1 MNDLLEIL
9 KYTIPSIVVGVTAYM
24 LMKQFLNSQQKPE
37 QPAAAA
43 AAAAAP
49 IVPET
54 KGADLTP
61 VRMQAYERLILFLE
75 RIDPN
80 SLIVRV
86 HRPGMTALQLQNE
99 LLMNVRNEYE
109 HNSTQQ
115 LYVSSEVWGMI
126 TGSKDAV
133 IQVINLASKKMS
145 DKSSG
150 LDLSNVLIEIIGRS
164 GVHPTKD
171 ALEGVKAEA
180 RQLF

>member
-1 MNDLLEIL
+1 MNELLEIA
-9 KYTIPSIVVGVTAYM
+9 KYTIPSIVVGATAY
-24 LMKQFLNSQQKPE
+24 LLIKQFLDNQ
-37 QPAAAA
+37 QPAIQNIQTPLPQA
-43 AAAAAP
+43 
-49 IVPET
+49 
-54 KGADLTP
+54 KSADLTP
-61 VRMQAYERLILFLE
+61 VRVQAYERLILFLE

-86 HRPGMTALQLQNE
+86 HRPGMTAKHLQNE

-133 IQVINLASKKMS
+133 IQVINLASQKMS
-145 DKSSG
+145 DGSSG
-150 LDLSNVLIEIIGRS
+150 LDLSGVLIEIIGRS

-171 ALEGVKAEA
+171 ALEAVKSEA
-180 RQLF
+180 RKLF

>member
-1 MNDLLEIL
+1 
-9 KYTIPSIVVGVTAYM
+9 M

-37 QPAAAA
+37 QP
-43 AAAAAP
+43 AAAAP

>member
-24 LMKQFLNSQQKPE
+24 LMKQFLKSQQKPE
-37 QPAAAA
+37 QPA